1 MKSVAIL
8 LDGGFVLKKL
18 YAMLGNNHATAE
30 DVIKFSQVCLDSD
43 EDLFRL
49 YYYDCQP
56 YEQTQ
61 TNPISGTSI
70 DFSATSA
77 CSRSKSLQNA
87 LSQSSK
93 VAFRKGNILFK
104 GWIIKKY
111 STQDIIKT
119 GRSILDTDIQ
129 ADLQQKGVDI
139 KIGLDVAS
147 LTLKHTVERLILVT
161 GDSDFIPAM
170 KFARRE
176 GVQVVIISMGNS
188 NIYSDFK
195 EHSDEV
201 RKVGY
206 DPATSSFIRII

>member
-18 YAMLGNNHATAE
+18 YTMLGKIHPTAE
-30 DVIKFSQVCLDSD
+30 DVIKFSQVCLESD

-70 DFSATSA
+70 DFSGTSA
-77 CSRSKSLQNA
+77 CSRSKSLQNT

-104 GWIIKKY
+104 GWVIKKY
-111 STQDIIKT
+111 STQDIIRT
-119 GRSILDTDIQ
+119 GRSIVDTDIQ

-201 RKVGY
+201 RKIGY
-206 DPATSSFIRII
+206 DSTTNSFIKIP